1 MFITPNDEPIATFK
15 TGIAMRTCLL
25 ICVAGIFILGIA
37 SSIYQLLNDTAALYW
52 ERKGSVSKPNRP
64 IQSSAVEAGVACPKT
79 QSKLFSGERTSP
91 PYEPDDNII
100 HVLTTPSYTPSIM
113 GIVYEDCY
121 HYLLK
126 LSPLLMKNL
135 KRSKKLHQLFRKLHQ
150 LFQKLHQLF
159 WKLHQLFW
167 KDQSVLTRA
176 KRLLKTLSSEFSYWL
191 NKWTEPRKKIDK
203 TSFHISQI
211 S

>member
-1 MFITPNDEPIATFK
+1 MSQLSKVT
-15 TGIAMRTCLL
+15 MRTRQWLVCRLLHLINQKQQIVLPIKSLVRLSLL
-25 ICVAGIFILGIA
+25 IPLV
-37 SSIYQLLNDTAALYW
+37 
-52 ERKGSVSKPNRP
+52 
-64 IQSSAVEAGVACPKT
+64 IQSRMQSQFIMLMILKMLRKLLKHQHHKLLATKLKVNWYCQLTSAWT
-79 QSKLFSGERTSP
+79 P

-159 WKLHQLFW
+159 
-167 KDQSVLTRA
+167 
-176 KRLLKTLSSEFSYWL
+176 
-191 NKWTEPRKKIDK
+191 
-203 TSFHISQI
+203 
-211 S
+211 